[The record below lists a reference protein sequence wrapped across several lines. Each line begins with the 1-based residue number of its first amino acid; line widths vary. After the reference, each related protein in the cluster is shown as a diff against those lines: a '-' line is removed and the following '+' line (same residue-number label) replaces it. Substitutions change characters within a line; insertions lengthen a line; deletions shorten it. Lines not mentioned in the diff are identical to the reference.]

1 MATFQFLDSN
11 GLYEYHT
18 LIKQYID
25 TADQLSIK
33 YITFVPAASGT
44 PPTSANP
51 TTISF
56 WKVDPTS
63 AGATPAY
70 TVTLPDVST
79 LMTKITGSH
88 QNEVAILDATGQVTY
103 SSLLYTDIMR
113 KSADTGATFT
123 AGQALIFG
131 TDTASGAPTV
141 KGIDLAASN
150 VTYDNTTS
158 GLSASNTQSAID
170 EVSSNAN
177 AKAVYIT
184 ETPGGSG
191 DLYSKRYG
199 IYQGSTGSS
208 SSPVPAEKLGDI
220 DIPKDMVVESGSV
233 VQIFFDDSDDTL
245 HEGSISGPDVTEA
258 IMGEGVTPTAADAG
272 AYIKLIISNSS
283 STALY
288 IKATD
293 LVDIYT
299 GGTTADGTV
308 SIDSNNEITFTLSQS
323 VHDSLALADT
333 SFQKGW
339 TTTTPT
345 SGNLVKFDA
354 NGKAIDTGVVAPASG
369 STINTDSF
377 SPIPDATI
385 DDIVDGTYTPTT

>member
-44 PPTSANP
+44 PPIAANP
-51 TTISF
+51 VTINF

-63 AGATPAY
+63 SGATPAY
-70 TVTLPDVST
+70 TVTLPDAST
-79 LMTKITGSH
+79 LMLKVTGSH
-88 QNEVAILDATGQVTY
+88 QNEVAILDANGQVTY
-103 SSLLYTDIMR
+103 SSLLYTDIVR
-113 KSADTGATFT
+113 KSADAGATFT

-158 GLSASNTQSAID
+158 ELSATNTQSAID
-170 EVSSNAN
+170 EVSSNAD
-177 AKAVYIT
+177 AKAVYMT

-199 IYQGSTGSS
+199 IYQGSAGSS

-233 VQIFFDDSDDTL
+233 VQIFFDDSDNTL

-293 LVDIYT
+293 LIDIYT
-299 GGTTADGTV
+299 GGTTADGTIAV
-308 SIDSNNEITFTLSQS
+308 NDYEITFTLSQS

-385 DDIVDGTYTPTT
+385 DDIVDGSYTPTT